1 MRLVGGTGCMLT
13 AAMAPA
19 TPVWT
24 TARRFTSI
32 DIIGAKAAA
41 EPASAR
47 TAVERPSI
55 LMSFKVPNK
64 VYTFFHF
71 CYGIS
76 LRFPQPNYHRT
87 KYLKLNS
94 HLMCPST
101 SFLKKEFF
109 TGLAGNTW
117 ISNSSR
123 KQFLL
128 HHKKTRTPPCC
139 VPPQP
144 SPSRAPPPPS
154 RR

>member
-1 MRLVGGTGCMLT
+1 MLT

-109 TGLAGNTW
+109 TGTRRPREHVDLEFQSQKFTE
-117 ISNSSR
+117 
-123 KQFLL
+123 QFLL